1 MTNFYQV
8 VERIGGRP
16 LLSGS
21 PADWHDD
28 KATNIYTTKKDAKA
42 EAKKRGFAS
51 GSDIIMTRVLGHW
64 QMVKVIQHLLNNPPS
79 PSYHNTDGMLSVIN
93 LPALAVEGRWKEC
106 NYPETKIFGAG
117 QAQKVIGTL

>member
-8 VERIGGRP
+8 REAHLSY
-16 LLSGS
+16 LLPHGL
-21 PADWHDD
+21 DK
-28 KATNIYTTKKDAKA
+28 KATNIHRNKKDAKA

-64 QMVKVIQHLLNNPPS
+64 DMVKVIQHLLNNPPS

-93 LPALAVEGRWKEC
+93 LPAMGLEGWKDEC
-106 NYPETKIFGAG
+106 NYPATKIFEAG